1 MRNTIL
7 NKIKK
12 ILKLLFVFIFKCKH
26 PYDNIKIGKNTS
38 ILFSKIKSK
47 RRYKNIITIGNNV
60 VLKNCSFIF
69 YGTRNI
75 ITIHDGAHL
84 NNVTFWVEDSDN
96 EIIIGEKSTF
106 HGNCQL
112 AACEGT
118 SISIGSDCMF
128 SHDIYVRTTDSHSII
143 KENKRINP
151 AKNIKIG
158 NHVWIGMQSLILK
171 GTNIPDGCIIGAR
184 STVSASDMENNSIYV
199 GQPVKLVNKGI
210 DWNRE
215 RF

>member
-1 MRNTIL
+1 
-7 NKIKK
+7 
-12 ILKLLFVFIFKCKH
+12 
-26 PYDNIKIGKNTS
+26 
-38 ILFSKIKSK
+38 
-47 RRYKNIITIGNNV
+47 
-60 VLKNCSFIF
+60 
-69 YGTRNI
+69 
-75 ITIHDGAHL
+75 
-84 NNVTFWVEDSDN
+84 
-96 EIIIGEKSTF
+96 
-106 HGNCQL
+106 
-112 AACEGT
+112 
-118 SISIGSDCMF
+118 MF